1 MVWKSIKSDKL
12 YISHIS
18 QASYF
23 SLPVSSDSACAACF
37 IVYYQFGCHGRD
49 HMPHTGTGRST
60 GTGTGTNQLSPSSWE
75 TLQCLRSKIF
85 IWDEITFFYYYQF
98 LSLFLPK
105 LISSKKLPS
114 SKRQNKTHHQN
125 KPPLLWWKWMR
136 RGHAEISDFFFSL
149 DLFITEASGRRAATS
164 ARSVLH
170 HHPRKSVTPSWRE
183 KGTSGSTVPSSAHTS
198 SLRGSQYFSSC
209 SFPNSQSWDSA
220 LWGHLQA
227 LCGHPHWQVL

>member
-1 MVWKSIKSDKL
+1 MFCCLLSVWMTWQG
-12 YISHIS
+12 SHTPHRHRHKHRHRHRHRYKPAES
-18 QASYF
+18 QLLGNTAVPQEQDLHLGWNY
-23 SLPVSSDSACAACF
+23 
-37 IVYYQFGCHGRD
+37 
-49 HMPHTGTGRST
+49 
-60 GTGTGTNQLSPSSWE
+60 
-75 TLQCLRSKIF
+75 
-85 IWDEITFFYYYQF
+85 FFYYYHF

-114 SKRQNKTHHQN
+114 SKIQNKTHHQN

-149 DLFITEASGRRAATS
+149 DLLITEASSRRAATS

-220 LWGHLQA
+220 LWGYLQA